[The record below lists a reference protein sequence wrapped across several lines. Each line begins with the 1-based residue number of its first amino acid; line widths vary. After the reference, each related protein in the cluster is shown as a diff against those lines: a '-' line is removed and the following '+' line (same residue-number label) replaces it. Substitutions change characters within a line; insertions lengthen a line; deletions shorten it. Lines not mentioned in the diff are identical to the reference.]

1 MTDREIIAL
10 FNARDEEAIRAM
22 DGTYGGRLLRIAQS
36 FLSREDAEEC
46 VNDLYL
52 ALWNQIPP
60 VEPQHLWAY
69 SVRILRNLAFN
80 RLRAQDTAKR
90 NAEVVALTD
99 ELAEIL
105 EDPGANPENRA
116 VERNDDRL
124 NRFLSHIDAE
134 KRYIFIHRYYFG
146 ESISELVRTTGFSK
160 SKIEVILFRLR
171 KRLRSFLDQERDD

>member
-10 FNARDEEAIRAM
+10 FNARDEDAIRAM
-22 DGTYGGRLLRIAQS
+22 AETYGGRLLRVAEN

-60 VEPQHLWAY
+60 EVPVHLWAY

-80 RLRAQDTAKR
+80 RLRAQDAAKR
-90 NAEVVALTD
+90 NSEMVALTD
-99 ELAEIL
+99 ELAEVL
-105 EDPGANPENRA
+105 MDPAANTEEEA
-116 VERNDDRL
+116 IAQSDDRL
-124 NRFLSHIDAE
+124 NRFLRRIDAE

-146 ESISELVRTTGFSK
+146 ESISELIRTTGFSK
-160 SKIEVILFRLR
+160 SKIEVTLSRLR
-171 KRLRSFLDQERDD
+171 KKLKSFLDQERDD